1 MGLFRLSFL
10 PKGLRMDRSSWRV
23 LESSSAQSF
32 LRAAGLRGALFPM
45 IQLSGLLGLEPSTS
59 LRRGDKGCRGLAA
72 GLARMQKIQKL
83 VVALQKNKFG
93 PEPRRSKCC
102 RQVRSMQLSTESLS
116 RVEAEESFRQVRAAT
131 HKSFKFTSRLVYW
144 RSLWYGI
151 MRWRLKDFCWASDV
165 FGLRV
170 RLASLTRVAE
180 HQAVLLWELL
190 AGQRHR

>member
-1 MGLFRLSFL
+1 
-10 PKGLRMDRSSWRV
+10 
-23 LESSSAQSF
+23 
-32 LRAAGLRGALFPM
+32 M

-83 VVALQKNKFG
+83 VVDLAENKIG
-93 PEPRRSKCC
+93 PEPRRAVCC
-102 RQVRSMQLSTESLS
+102 RHMRSMQLSTEILA
-116 RVEAEESFRQVRAAT
+116 RVEAEESFKKAARGLVRAAM
-131 HKSFKFTSRLVYW
+131 HNSFGFASHLVYW

-180 HQAVLLWELL
+180 NQAVLLWELL